1 MSISSNQRNLLR
13 HLMKI
18 AKLLPLLG
26 LLLLAGC
33 NKISTP
39 TEAAKPAEKPVAV
52 VNGTPISREFF
63 NYYVKNAAGKT
74 AGDLTADQRSQL
86 LDNLIRGE
94 VIAQQAEKDG
104 LDKNGDTAALLMLSR
119 LQILEQADAEQYL
132 KDKKPTDA
140 ERQAEYDAQVAAM
153 PKTEYHARHILVKT
167 QEEAQKIID
176 QLKKGAKFEDLA
188 KKYSTDSSKDQG
200 GDLGFFSPQTM
211 VPQFSAAVAAL
222 KKGEYTQTP
231 VQTQFGWHVIKLEDT
246 REKPVPPFDQVKDRV
261 SQLVEQK
268 KFRAHEDDLLK
279 AAKVEKFIDEGS
291 SSGGMGMAPAMAP
304 AAPATPAKP

>member
-1 MSISSNQRNLLR
+1 
-13 HLMKI
+13 MKI

-26 LLLLAGC
+26 LVLLAGC
-33 NKISTP
+33 NKVSTP

-153 PKTEYHARHILVKT
+153 PKTQYHARHILVKT
-167 QEEAQKIID
+167 QEEAQKIPG
-176 QLKKGAKFEDLA
+176 QHGETVLGGRGSAEEGRNHAEPGAVTVRLA
-188 KKYSTDSSKDQG
+188 RDPAHRHARNPGAAARLGQG
-200 GDLGFFSPQTM
+200 PRR
-211 VPQFSAAVAAL
+211 SAGA
-222 KKGEYTQTP
+222 EQE
-231 VQTQFGWHVIKLEDT
+231 VQGL
-246 REKPVPPFDQVKDRV
+246 
-261 SQLVEQK
+261 
-268 KFRAHEDDLLK
+268 
-279 AAKVEKFIDEGS
+279 
-291 SSGGMGMAPAMAP
+291 SG
-304 AAPATPAKP
+304 